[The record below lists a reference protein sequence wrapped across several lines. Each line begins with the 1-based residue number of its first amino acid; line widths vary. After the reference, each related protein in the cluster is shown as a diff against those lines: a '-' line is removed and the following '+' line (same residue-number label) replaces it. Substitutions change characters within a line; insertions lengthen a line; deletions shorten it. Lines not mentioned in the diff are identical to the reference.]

1 MAIIE
6 PDIDAN
12 NYFVNDDVAATPKH
26 GTTIQA
32 GWDAINSVTAKPKRE
47 AGNYPTD
54 LKFTEKAQLVRF
66 LSNEPFAVYQQH
78 WVQVP
83 TENGAVSWR
92 SFVALGEDDPL
103 TVIAGLTPRPKA
115 AFNVLNLSLEEP
127 EVQILTASVSL
138 AKQLQ
143 AANEDPRRGPLSKWY
158 WAISRQGTGRET
170 QYTVDRVRASEL
182 AEEWDL
188 DPEEIDAIVAN
199 APSYDAT
206 AIYVKTYEE
215 HLKVARQ
222 LVGNGAN

>member
-1 MAIIE
+1 MAITK
-6 PDIDAN
+6 PDVDATD
-12 NYFVNDDVAATPKH
+12 YFINDEVDAMPKH

-32 GWDAINSVTAKPKRE
+32 GWAAVTAATSKPKRE

-54 LKFTEKAQLVRF
+54 FKFTEKTQLVRF
-66 LSNEPFAVYQQH
+66 LDNEPFAVYKQH

-83 TENGAVSWR
+83 NDSGTTSWR

-103 TVIAGLTPRPKA
+103 TVIAGMVPRAKA
-115 AFNVLNLSLEEP
+115 AFNVINLSMEEP

-138 AKQLQ
+138 AKQLH
-143 AANEDPRRGPLSKWY
+143 AANEDPRRGPLTKYY

-170 QYTVDRVRASEL
+170 QYTVDRVKVADL

-188 DPEEIDAIVAN
+188 DPERIDELVAN
-199 APSYDAT
+199 APRYDADS
-206 AIYVKTYEE
+206 IYVAPVEE

-222 LVGNGAN
+222 LVSGSAH

>member
-1 MAIIE
+1 MAISE
-6 PDIDAN
+6 PVIDAN
-12 NYFVNDDVAATPKH
+12 DYFIEDEVDATPKH

-32 GWDAINSVTAKPKRE
+32 GWDAVTAVTSKPKRE
-47 AGNYPTD
+47 SSNYPTD
-54 LKFTEKAQLVRF
+54 LKFTEKVQLVRF
-66 LSNEPFAVYQQH
+66 LDNEPFAVYKQH

-83 TENGAVSWR
+83 NDNGTTSWR

-103 TVIAGLTPRPKA
+103 TVIAGLTPRAKA
-115 AFNVLNLSLEEP
+115 AFNVLNLSLETP
-127 EVQILTASVSL
+127 EVQTLTASVSL

-143 AANEDPRRGPLSKWY
+143 AANEDPRRGPLTKYY

-188 DPEEIDAIVAN
+188 DPEDIDAIVAT
-199 APSYDAT
+199 APRYDAK
-206 AIYVKTYEE
+206 AIYVSTYEE

-222 LVGNGAN
+222 LIGGAAN